1 MDGKQLKRA
10 MLDALDEETASKLFN
25 TDDRIL
31 YDYLDEAVVEFVR
44 ETKCLHATATITT
57 VADQQAYD
65 LPPDFLGLYMR
76 NARDKFFGKYYDGS
90 CYSYPMLCPY
100 ERIFRENLTDALSV
114 PGKFAIID
122 KATAPTQIS
131 GMTTSAGA
139 RTAGQATLADSAALF
154 TTTNLVCARDRVHN
168 TTDGSSGIV
177 LSVSSATALVTA
189 LFDGKTNGYGS
200 GDSYVITRATAK
212 QVYFDAKS
220 ESSGHT
226 LTIPYLC
233 KPSPVYSD
241 YGTWRF
247 DPVSCRAVCHEAA
260 FQYAN
265 RKGEYSS
272 ADRHHALFSLEVT
285 RAKTE
290 RAGLVIQGGRYRT
303 LS

>member
-1 MDGKQLKRA
+1 MDGNQLTRA

-31 YDYLDEAVVEFVR
+31 YDYLDAAAEEFVR

-65 LPPDFLGLYMR
+65 LPPDFLGLYMK
-76 NARDKFFGKYYDGS
+76 NPRDRFFGKYYDGS
-90 CYSYPMLCPY
+90 CTTFPALCPY
-100 ERIFRENLTDALSV
+100 EQIFRENLTDALSI
-114 PGKFAIID
+114 PGRFAIID
-122 KATAPTQIS
+122 KAAAPTQLS
-131 GMTTSAGA
+131 GTTSAAGA
-139 RTAGQATLADSAALF
+139 RAAGQATLTDSAALF
-154 TTTNLVCARDRVHN
+154 ETTGAVFPRDRVHN

-177 LSVSSATALVTA
+177 LSVSSETALITA
-189 LFDGKTNGYGS
+189 LFDGKTNGYAK
-200 GDSYVITRATAK
+200 GDAYVITRATPK
-212 QVYFDAKS
+212 QVYLVAKS
-220 ESSGHT
+220 KTSGHT

-233 KPSPVYSD
+233 KPDPVYSD

-247 DPVSCRAVCHEAA
+247 DPVSCRAICHEAA

-272 ADRHHALFSLEVT
+272 ADRHHALFNLEVT
-285 RAKTE
+285 RAKNE